1 MALDVLKVIAA
12 ILITNSHFRVLYEDV
27 NPAFATG
34 GVPGDA
40 LFFFTA
46 GFALTLGK
54 SAKQGY
60 VMFVKNKMRRLLPTF
75 LIWNLMANMFAFK
88 DISWKDFLLVPEYWF
103 IQCIFVLYL
112 LIYPFLRMNKKTFF
126 ILTIISILIMLS
138 VMLIYPYPDRSVFN
152 DTSLRYYCYLTPFI
166 FGLYCGINNV
176 KLIRAKKWRDG
187 LIGILFFC
195 LYFVFISFG
204 KCEENWRYYTEIF
217 SLIPL
222 NLFMFYLYRFF
233 SQEKLIDRIYNNK
246 WLYRMVKF
254 VSTLTLQIYVV
265 QFYLITDD
273 YNHLFPLNIVLMFAI
288 IFTVAYLLNV
298 FTKLFEQTLSSEA
311 WSIKKALHI

>member
-1 MALDVLKVIAA
+1 
-12 ILITNSHFRVLYEDV
+12 
-27 NPAFATG
+27 
-34 GVPGDA
+34 
-40 LFFFTA
+40 
-46 GFALTLGK
+46 
-54 SAKQGY
+54 
-60 VMFVKNKMRRLLPTF
+60 MFVKNKMRRLLPTF

-112 LIYPFLRMNKKTFF
+112 VIYPFLRMNKKTFF

-176 KLIRAKKWRDG
+176 QLIRTKKWRDG
-187 LIGILFFC
+187 LIGILFIC